1 MKKDRKTKSFFS
13 KLIDVV
19 IYTSIVFSIVFMI
32 VYIFKGSKGLMN
44 SDSSFIVDY
53 SIEQIRTHSFFPP
66 DWANSN
72 DFWVYSLIPMITVLI
87 KLGCSLFAARQL
99 SVFVQT
105 IAIFMVLINLFKK
118 QFEDKKGLKII
129 LILLLSGVSGQFIF
143 EVFGDATYGSIIF
156 YMLLEIWL
164 LIRYLKTFKK
174 INIIL
179 YSIFLLLISCCS
191 LRFPIY
197 IGAPVICVAL
207 YMLYMDHKDKRA
219 YVIIAKT
226 IVSIGI
232 GYILNKYLCHNLFIV
247 SATSQGLTSS
257 SNELSTGFFEILFNY
272 FSINGATNI
281 NVFSLTYARYNS
293 FITSTSPLILI
304 IFIRFIFA
312 IVTLLIPFTLA
323 KVFKKMNEIEKIFYI
338 YVISLGF
345 IIFFFLLIGSMSSWY
360 RYITPVLFFMILLYP
375 IFYKYK
381 IAENE
386 KRKNIFKISIVLF
399 AVSAISLCAASCLD
413 INTKRFYRSQ
423 SQNLADF
430 LLSKGLS
437 YGYTNNGYE
446 HNIYR
451 LVSNGNLQVTRIE
464 DYSPF
469 YWLNSRD
476 WFTSKYHDGKTFYMR
491 HSYEESMSFEKEAI
505 EEYEYDDYVI
515 FVFEK
520 HQDILDYL
528 K

>member
-1 MKKDRKTKSFFS
+1 MKNKEAKSFFS
-13 KLIDVV
+13 KMIDVA
-19 IYTSIVFSIVFMI
+19 IYAIIILSIVFMI
-32 VYIFKGSKGLMN
+32 IYIFKGSKGLMN

-53 SIEQIRTHSFFPP
+53 SIEQIRTHSFFPA

-72 DFWVYSLIPMITVLI
+72 DFWVYSLIPMITIFI

-99 SVFVQT
+99 SVFIQT
-105 IAIFMVLINLFKK
+105 IAIFLLLIDLFKK

-129 LILLLSGVSGQFIF
+129 LLLLLSGVSGQFIF
-143 EVFGDATYGSIIF
+143 ELYGDATYGSIIF

-164 LIRYLKTFKK
+164 IIRFLKTSKK

-179 YSIFLLLISCCS
+179 YSIFLLLITGCS

-197 IGAPVICVAL
+197 IGAPVICTAL
-207 YMLYMDHKDKRA
+207 YMLYNNHKDKRS
-219 YVIIAKT
+219 YIIILAT
-226 IVSIGI
+226 IISIGI
-232 GYILNKYLCHNLFIV
+232 GFIINKYLCHSLFIV
-247 SATSQGLTSS
+247 SATSQNIISS
-257 SNELSTGFFEILFNY
+257 SDDFSSGFFDIIFNY

-281 NVFSLTYARYNS
+281 NVFSLTYARYNNY
-293 FITSTSPLILI
+293 ITSTSPLILI

-312 IVTLLIPFTLA
+312 IVSIIIPFVLA
-323 KVFKKMNEIEKIFYI
+323 KSFKKMNEIEKIFYI
-338 YVISLGF
+338 FVISLGF

-375 IFYKYK
+375 LFYKYK
-381 IAENE
+381 ISDNE
-386 KRKNIFKISIVLF
+386 KAKIVYKISVIVF
-399 AVSAISLCAASCLD
+399 AISALSLCIASCLD
-413 INTKRFYRSQ
+413 INTKRFYRSK
-423 SQNLADF
+423 SQDLSDF
-430 LLSKGLS
+430 LLSKDLS
-437 YGYTNNGYE
+437 FGYTNNGYE

-451 LVSNGNLQVTRIE
+451 LVSNGDLQVTRIE

-476 WFTSKYHDGKTFYMR
+476 WFTSEYHDGKTFYMR
-491 HSYEESMSFEKEAI
+491 HNYDESLSFEENAI
-505 EEYEYDDYVI
+505 EKYEYDDYLI

-520 HQDILDYL
+520 HEDILDYL